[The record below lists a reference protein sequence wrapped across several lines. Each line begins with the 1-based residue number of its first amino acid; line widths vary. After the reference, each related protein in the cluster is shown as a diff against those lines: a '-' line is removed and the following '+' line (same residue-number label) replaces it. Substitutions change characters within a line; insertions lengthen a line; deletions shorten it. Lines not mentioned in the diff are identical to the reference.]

1 MSEEVPI
8 LGIPA
13 LRENPFKARPLERG
27 QSNMLIGRD
36 EISARWTR
44 FLKARTARMVL
55 LIGESGSGRSSLM
68 RCVSEETGKSVH
80 LDMFPTTEH
89 AHKILHEIFVSLIG
103 FDVPSSNQEM
113 VSRLVSETER
123 FEGPIPLISLDFSN
137 VDGKHLSEVLS
148 TLTAPLERL
157 NSLVVVVL
165 STEQRAQWPNSLVNR
180 FDHADV
186 IQPLDLEQVRE
197 LCQTRI
203 ASASKISW
211 DMPQLAL
218 EYVFDKTSGSPSKVM
233 RLMRDMVDEER
244 ANPREIKYDEPTPE
258 FTHSELEEDY
268 ITEEESNVEIDEDSE
283 PIFDLDMEKLAQDP
297 PDFIMAEP
305 AQQTSPLPR
314 GAFRALAARN
324 RVSKEEAPPFDKS
337 AAKKQSREPDGV
349 DANHLWI
356 SDRPE
361 AMLMQENQEV
371 EDDDLDDF
379 PTDDFQDHTELIHEH
394 TENISQPAGDVEG
407 LFTKL
412 LDALNVPEGLGLAEL
427 LAAMRRPT
435 IGQKESNALDVHTLR
450 NLSKSEAV
458 LVEVASNREF
468 SPSDNRLQD
477 RLNVGRPR
485 MSQMSNRLY
494 RAGILS
500 VQQKGRTR
508 MFKLTNDARAQLVA
522 WGMMEAVV

>member
-1 MSEEVPI
+1 MSEDVPI

-218 EYVFDKTSGSPSKVM
+218 EYVFEKTSGSPSKVM

-258 FTHSELEEDY
+258 FAHSELEETY
-268 ITEEESNVEIDEDSE
+268 ITEEPDVEPDEDSG
-283 PIFDLDMEKLAQDP
+283 PIFDLDIEKLAEDP
-297 PDFIMAEP
+297 PGLIMAEP
-305 AQQTSPLPR
+305 EQPTTPLPR
-314 GAFRALAARN
+314 GPFGALAARN
-324 RVSKEEAPPFDKS
+324 RVNKKEAPRFDKS
-337 AAKKQSREPDGV
+337 AAKKQSREPEGV

-361 AMLMQENQEV
+361 AMLVQENQDD
-371 EDDDLDDF
+371 EDDELEDF
-379 PTDDFQDHTELIHEH
+379 QTDDFHDHTEMIPDH
-394 TENISQPAGDVEG
+394 TENISQPTGDVEG

-450 NLSKSEAV
+450 NLSRSEAV

>member
-1 MSEEVPI
+1 MPI

-55 LIGESGSGRSSLM
+55 LIGENGSGRSSLM

-80 LDMFPTTEH
+80 LDMFPTSEH
-89 AHKILHEIFVSLIG
+89 AHKILHEIFVSLVG
-103 FDVPSSNQEM
+103 FDVPSSTQEM
-113 VSRLVSETER
+113 VSRLVSETES

-157 NSLVVVVL
+157 NALVVVVL
-165 STEQRAQWPNSLVNR
+165 STEQRAQWPTALVNR
-180 FDHADV
+180 FDHDDV
-186 IQPLDLEQVRE
+186 IHPLEIEEVKE

-211 DMPQLAL
+211 EMPQLAL
-218 EYVFDKTSGSPSKVM
+218 EYVFEKTSGSPSKVM

-244 ANPREIKYDEPTPE
+244 ANPREMKYDEPTPE
-258 FTHSELEEDY
+258 IVHTVFEEEQVPQEDTEED
-268 ITEEESNVEIDEDSE
+268 TG
-283 PIFDLDMEKLAQDP
+283 PIFDLDLEELEKEP
-297 PDFIMAEP
+297 EIMVAESSP
-305 AQQTSPLPR
+305 QSFPLPM

-324 RVSKEEAPPFDKS
+324 RVNKQEAPPFDKN
-337 AAKKQSREPDGV
+337 AAKKPAREPEGV
-349 DANHLWI
+349 DANHLWV
-356 SDRPE
+356 SDNPE
-361 AMLMQENQEV
+361 AMLVQENEDV
-371 EDDDLDDF
+371 EDDDLEDF
-379 PTDDFQDHTELIHEH
+379 PAEDFQDYTEVQSSPEI
-394 TENISQPAGDVEG
+394 ISQPVGDVEG
-407 LFTKL
+407 LFTQL

-427 LAAMRRPT
+427 LAAMRRPS
-435 IGQKESNALDVHTLR
+435 IGQKESNPLDVHTLR

-458 LVEVASNREF
+458 LVEVASSREF
-468 SPSDNRLQD
+468 SPSDNRLRD

-508 MFKLTNDARAQLVA
+508 MFKLTNDARAQLIA

>member
-1 MSEEVPI
+1 MSEDVPI

-522 WGMMEAVV
+522 WGMMEVVV

>member
-1 MSEEVPI
+1 MSEDVPI

-36 EISARWTR
+36 QISATWTR

-55 LIGESGSGRSSLM
+55 LIGENGSGRSSLM
-68 RCVSEETGKSVH
+68 RCLSEETTKSVH

-103 FDVPSSNQEM
+103 FDVPSSTQEM
-113 VSRLVSETER
+113 VSRLVSETES

-137 VDGKHLSEVLS
+137 VDGKHLSEVFS

-157 NSLVVVVL
+157 NALVVVVL
-165 STEQRAQWPNSLVNR
+165 STEQRAQWSTALVNR
-180 FDHADV
+180 FDHDEV
-186 IQPLDLEQVRE
+186 IHPLDIDQVKE
-197 LCQTRI
+197 LCEARI

-218 EYVFDKTSGSPSKVM
+218 EYVFENTSGSPTKIM

-244 ANPREIKYDEPTPE
+244 ANPREVRYDEPASE
-258 FTHSELEEDY
+258 IVHSQLEEENLP
-268 ITEEESNVEIDEDSE
+268 EEEAEEDSE
-283 PIFDLDMEKLAQDP
+283 PIFDLDLEKLAK
-297 PDFIMAEP
+297 EP
-305 AQQTSPLPR
+305 EVMVADSSPQSFPLPM
-314 GAFRALAARN
+314 GPFRSLAARN
-324 RVSKEEAPPFDKS
+324 RINKQEAPPFDKNS
-337 AAKKQSREPDGV
+337 AKKTAREPEGV
-349 DANHLWI
+349 DANHLWL
-356 SDRPE
+356 SDTPE
-361 AMLMQENQEV
+361 AMLVQENQDE
-371 EDDDLDDF
+371 EDDLEDS
-379 PTDDFQDHTELIHEH
+379 PAEDFQDYSEVQESP
-394 TENISQPAGDVEG
+394 ESYSQPVGNVEG
-407 LFTKL
+407 LFTQL

-435 IGQKESNALDVHTLR
+435 IGQKESNPLDVHTLR

-458 LVEVASNREF
+458 LVEVASSREF
-468 SPSDNRLQD
+468 SPSDNRLRD

-508 MFKLTNDARAQLVA
+508 MFKLTNDARAQLIA

>member
-1 MSEEVPI
+1 VPI

-379 PTDDFQDHTELIHEH
+379 PTEDFQDHTEIIHEH

-522 WGMMEAVV
+522 WGMMEVVV

>member
-1 MSEEVPI
+1 MPI

-522 WGMMEAVV
+522 WGMMEVVV

>member
-1 MSEEVPI
+1 MPI

-55 LIGESGSGRSSLM
+55 LIGETGSGRSSLM

-80 LDMFPTTEH
+80 LDMFPTSEH
-89 AHKILHEIFVSLIG
+89 AHKILHEIFVSLVG
-103 FDVPSSNQEM
+103 FDVPSSTQEM
-113 VSRLVSETER
+113 VSRLVSETES

-157 NSLVVVVL
+157 NALVVVVL
-165 STEQRAQWPNSLVNR
+165 STEQRAQWPTALVNR
-180 FDHADV
+180 FDHDDV
-186 IQPLDLEQVRE
+186 IHPLNIDEVKE

-218 EYVFDKTSGSPSKVM
+218 EYVFEKTSGSPSKVM

-244 ANPREIKYDEPTPE
+244 ANPRDMKYDEPTPE
-258 FTHSELEEDY
+258 IVHTVFEEEQVPQED
-268 ITEEESNVEIDEDSE
+268 TEEEMG
-283 PIFDLDMEKLAQDP
+283 PIFDLDLEELEKEP
-297 PDFIMAEP
+297 EIMVAESSP
-305 AQQTSPLPR
+305 QSFPLPM

-324 RVSKEEAPPFDKS
+324 RVNKQEAPPFDKN
-337 AAKKQSREPDGV
+337 AAKKPAREPEGV

-356 SDRPE
+356 SDNPE
-361 AMLMQENQEV
+361 AMLVQENEDV
-371 EDDDLDDF
+371 EDDDLEDF
-379 PTDDFQDHTELIHEH
+379 PAEDFQDYTEVQSSPEA
-394 TENISQPAGDVEG
+394 ISQPVGDVEG
-407 LFTKL
+407 LFTQL
-412 LDALNVPEGLGLAEL
+412 LDALNVPEGLGFADL
-427 LAAMRRPT
+427 LAAMRRPI
-435 IGQKESNALDVHTLR
+435 IGQKESNPLDVHTLR

-458 LVEVASNREF
+458 LVEVASSREF
-468 SPSDNRLQD
+468 SPSDNRLRD

-500 VQQKGRTR
+500 VQQRGRSR
-508 MFKLTNDARAQLVA
+508 MFKLTNDARAQMVA
-522 WGMMEAVV
+522 WGIMEASV

>member
-1 MSEEVPI
+1 MPI

-55 LIGESGSGRSSLM
+55 LIGETGSGRSSLM

-80 LDMFPTTEH
+80 LDMFPTSEH
-89 AHKILHEIFVSLIG
+89 AHKILHEIFVSLVG
-103 FDVPSSNQEM
+103 FDVPSSTQEM
-113 VSRLVSETER
+113 VSRLVSETES

-157 NSLVVVVL
+157 NALVVVVL
-165 STEQRAQWPNSLVNR
+165 STEQRAQWPTALVNR
-180 FDHADV
+180 FDHDDV
-186 IQPLDLEQVRE
+186 IHPLNIDEVKE

-211 DMPQLAL
+211 EMPQLAL
-218 EYVFDKTSGSPSKVM
+218 EYVFEKTSGSPSKVM

-244 ANPREIKYDEPTPE
+244 ANPREMKYDEPTPE
-258 FTHSELEEDY
+258 IVHTVFEEEQVPQED
-268 ITEEESNVEIDEDSE
+268 TEEEMG
-283 PIFDLDMEKLAQDP
+283 PIFDLDLEELEKEP
-297 PDFIMAEP
+297 EIMVAESSP
-305 AQQTSPLPR
+305 QSFPLPM

-324 RVSKEEAPPFDKS
+324 RVNKQEAPPFDKN
-337 AAKKQSREPDGV
+337 AAKKPAREPEGV

-356 SDRPE
+356 SDNPE
-361 AMLMQENQEV
+361 AMLVQENEDV
-371 EDDDLDDF
+371 EDDDLEDF
-379 PTDDFQDHTELIHEH
+379 PAEDFQDYTEVQASPEI
-394 TENISQPAGDVEG
+394 ISQPVGDVEG
-407 LFTKL
+407 LFTQL
-412 LDALNVPEGLGLAEL
+412 LDALNVPEGLGFADL

-435 IGQKESNALDVHTLR
+435 IGQKESNPLDVHTLR

-458 LVEVASNREF
+458 LVEVASSREF
-468 SPSDNRLQD
+468 SPSDNRLRD

-508 MFKLTNDARAQLVA
+508 MFKLTNDARAQLIA

>member
-1 MSEEVPI
+1 MPI

-55 LIGESGSGRSSLM
+55 LIGENGSGRSSLM
-68 RCVSEETGKSVH
+68 RCVSEETSKSVH
-80 LDMFPTTEH
+80 LDMFPTSEH

-103 FDVPSSNQEM
+103 FDVPSSTQEM
-113 VSRLVSETER
+113 VSRLVSETES

-157 NSLVVVVL
+157 NALVVVVL
-165 STEQRAQWPNSLVNR
+165 STEQRAQWPTALVNR
-180 FDHADV
+180 FDHDDV
-186 IQPLDLEQVRE
+186 IHPLDIGQVKE

-211 DMPQLAL
+211 EMPQLAL

-244 ANPREIKYDEPTPE
+244 ANPREMKYDEPTSE
-258 FTHSELEEDY
+258 IAHTVFEEEQFTQEDDEEEED
-268 ITEEESNVEIDEDSE
+268 TGPV
-283 PIFDLDMEKLAQDP
+283 FDLDLEELAKEP
-297 PDFIMAEP
+297 ELMVAESSP
-305 AQQTSPLPR
+305 QSFPLPM
-314 GAFRALAARN
+314 GAFRSLAARN
-324 RVSKEEAPPFDKS
+324 RVNKQEAPPFDKN
-337 AAKKQSREPDGV
+337 AAKKPTREPEGV
-349 DANHLWI
+349 EANHLWI
-356 SDRPE
+356 SNSPK
-361 AMLMQENQEV
+361 AMLVQENQNVE
-371 EDDDLDDF
+371 EDDLEDF
-379 PTDDFQDHTELIHEH
+379 PADDFQDYAELQAPSGEV
-394 TENISQPAGDVEG
+394 TQPVGDVEG
-407 LFTKL
+407 LFTQL

-435 IGQKESNALDVHTLR
+435 IGHKESNPLDVHTLR

-458 LVEVASNREF
+458 LVEVASSREF
-468 SPSDNRLQD
+468 SPSDNRLRD

-508 MFKLTNDARAQLVA
+508 MFKLTNDARAQLIA

>member
-1 MSEEVPI
+1 MSEDVPI

-27 QSNMLIGRD
+27 QSSMLIGRD

-68 RCVSEETGKSVH
+68 RCVSEETNKSVH
-80 LDMFPTTEH
+80 LDMFPTSEH
-89 AHKILHEIFVSLIG
+89 AYKILHEIFVPLIG
-103 FDVPSSNQEM
+103 FEVPSSTQEM
-113 VSRLVSETER
+113 VSRLVSETEN

-137 VDGKHLSEVLS
+137 VDGKHLSEVIS

-157 NSLVVVVL
+157 NALVVVVL
-165 STEQRAQWPNSLVNR
+165 STEQRAQWSNSLVNR

-186 IQPLDLEQVRE
+186 IQPLDIEQVRD

-218 EYVFDKTSGSPSKVM
+218 EYVFEKTSGSPSKVM

-244 ANPREIKYDEPTPE
+244 ANPREMKYDEPAPEIVHSSLEEEYTPE
-258 FTHSELEEDY
+258 DK
-268 ITEEESNVEIDEDSE
+268 TENDSE
-283 PIFDLDMEKLAQDP
+283 PIFDLDLDKLDEEP
-297 PDFIMAEP
+297 EVMVAESSP
-305 AQQTSPLPR
+305 SMPLPM

-324 RVSKEEAPPFDKS
+324 RVSKHEAPPFDKNS
-337 AAKKQSREPDGV
+337 AKRQTREPEGV

-356 SDRPE
+356 SDNPN
-361 AMLMQENQEV
+361 AMLVQENQDV
-371 EDDDLDDF
+371 EDEDF
-379 PTDDFQDHTELIHEH
+379 PVEDFQDHTEIHANH
-394 TENISQPAGDVEG
+394 TENISQPVGDVEG
-407 LFTKL
+407 LFTQL
-412 LDALNVPEGLGLAEL
+412 MDALNVPEGLGLAEL

-435 IGQKESNALDVHTLR
+435 IGQKESNPLDVHTLR
-450 NLSKSEAV
+450 NLSKSESV
-458 LVEVASNREF
+458 LVEVASSREY

>member
-1 MSEEVPI
+1 
-8 LGIPA
+8 
-13 LRENPFKARPLERG
+13 
-27 QSNMLIGRD
+27 MLIGRD

-55 LIGESGSGRSSLM
+55 LIGENGSGRSSLM

-80 LDMFPTTEH
+80 LDMFPTSEH
-89 AHKILHEIFVSLIG
+89 AHKILHEIFVSLVG
-103 FDVPSSNQEM
+103 FDVPSSTQEM
-113 VSRLVSETER
+113 VSRLVSETES

-157 NSLVVVVL
+157 NALVVVVL
-165 STEQRAQWPNSLVNR
+165 STEQRAQWPTALVNR
-180 FDHADV
+180 FDHDDV
-186 IQPLDLEQVRE
+186 IHPLEIEEVKE

-211 DMPQLAL
+211 EMPQLAL
-218 EYVFDKTSGSPSKVM
+218 EYVFEKTSGSPSKVM

-244 ANPREIKYDEPTPE
+244 ANPREMKYDEPTPE
-258 FTHSELEEDY
+258 IVHTVFEEEQVPQEDTEED
-268 ITEEESNVEIDEDSE
+268 TG
-283 PIFDLDMEKLAQDP
+283 PIFDLDLEELEKEP
-297 PDFIMAEP
+297 EIMVAESSP
-305 AQQTSPLPR
+305 QSFPLPM

-324 RVSKEEAPPFDKS
+324 RVNKQEAPPFDKN
-337 AAKKQSREPDGV
+337 AAKKPAREPEGV
-349 DANHLWI
+349 DANHLWV
-356 SDRPE
+356 SDNPE
-361 AMLMQENQEV
+361 AMLVQENEDV
-371 EDDDLDDF
+371 EDDDLEDF
-379 PTDDFQDHTELIHEH
+379 PAEDFQDYTEVQSSPEI
-394 TENISQPAGDVEG
+394 ISQPVGDVEG
-407 LFTKL
+407 LFTQL

-427 LAAMRRPT
+427 LAAMRRPS
-435 IGQKESNALDVHTLR
+435 IGQKESNPLDVHTLR

-458 LVEVASNREF
+458 LVEVASSREF
-468 SPSDNRLQD
+468 SPSDNRLRD

-508 MFKLTNDARAQLVA
+508 MFKLTNDARAQLIA

>member
-1 MSEEVPI
+1 MPI

-379 PTDDFQDHTELIHEH
+379 PTEDFQDHTEIIHEH

-522 WGMMEAVV
+522 WGMMEVVV

>member
-1 MSEEVPI
+1 MPI

-27 QSNMLIGRD
+27 QSNLLIGRD
-36 EISARWTR
+36 KISATWTR

-55 LIGESGSGRSSLM
+55 LIGENGSGRSSLM
-68 RCVSEETGKSVH
+68 RCVSEETSKSVH

-89 AHKILHEIFVSLIG
+89 AHKILHEIFVSLVG
-103 FDVPSSNQEM
+103 FDVPSSTQEM
-113 VSRLVSETER
+113 VSRLVSETES

-137 VDGKHLSEVLS
+137 VDGKHHSEVLS

-157 NSLVVVVL
+157 NALVVVVL
-165 STEQRAQWPNSLVNR
+165 STEQRAQWPTALVNR
-180 FDHADV
+180 FDHDDV
-186 IQPLDLEQVRE
+186 IHPLDIDEVKE

-211 DMPQLAL
+211 EMPQSAL
-218 EYVFDKTSGSPSKVM
+218 EYVFEKTSGSPSKVM

-244 ANPREIKYDEPTPE
+244 ANPREMKYDEPTPE
-258 FTHSELEEDY
+258 IVHTVFEEEVPQEDTEED
-268 ITEEESNVEIDEDSE
+268 TG
-283 PIFDLDMEKLAQDP
+283 PIFDLDLEELAKEP
-297 PDFIMAEP
+297 EIMVAESSP
-305 AQQTSPLPR
+305 QSFPLPM
-314 GAFRALAARN
+314 GAFRSLAARN
-324 RVSKEEAPPFDKS
+324 RVNKLEAPPFDKNT
-337 AAKKQSREPDGV
+337 AKKPAREPEGV

-356 SDRPE
+356 SNNPD
-361 AMLMQENQEV
+361 AMLVQENEDF
-371 EDDDLDDF
+371 EDDDLEDF
-379 PTDDFQDHTELIHEH
+379 PVEDFQDYTEAQELPESF
-394 TENISQPAGDVEG
+394 SQPVGDVEG
-407 LFTKL
+407 LFTQL
-412 LDALNVPEGLGLAEL
+412 LDALNVPEGLGLADL
-427 LAAMRRPT
+427 LAAMRRPA
-435 IGQKESNALDVHTLR
+435 IGLKESNPLDVHTLR

-458 LVEVASNREF
+458 LVEVASSREF
-468 SPSDNRLQD
+468 SPSDNRLRD

-508 MFKLTNDARAQLVA
+508 MFKLTNDARAQLIA

>member
-1 MSEEVPI
+1 MPI

-27 QSNMLIGRD
+27 QSKMLIGRD

-68 RCVSEETGKSVH
+68 RCLSEETSKSVH
-80 LDMFPTTEH
+80 LDMFPTSEH

-103 FDVPSSNQEM
+103 FDVPSSTQEM
-113 VSRLVSETER
+113 VSRLVSVTESS
-123 FEGPIPLISLDFSN
+123 EGPIPLISLDFSN

-157 NSLVVVVL
+157 NALVVVVL
-165 STEQRAQWPNSLVNR
+165 STEQRAQWPTALVNR
-180 FDHADV
+180 FDHDDV
-186 IQPLDLEQVRE
+186 IHPLDIAHVKE

-211 DMPQLAL
+211 EMPQLAL
-218 EYVFDKTSGSPSKVM
+218 EYVFEKTSGSPSKVM

-244 ANPREIKYDEPTPE
+244 ANPREMKYDEPNLDIAHTVFE
-258 FTHSELEEDY
+258 EEQFTQEENEEED
-268 ITEEESNVEIDEDSE
+268 TEPV
-283 PIFDLDMEKLAQDP
+283 FDLDLEELAKE
-297 PDFIMAEP
+297 PDIMVAESSP
-305 AQQTSPLPR
+305 QSFPLPM
-314 GAFRALAARN
+314 GTFRSLAARN
-324 RVSKEEAPPFDKS
+324 RVNKQEAPPFDKN
-337 AAKKQSREPDGV
+337 AAKKPAREPEGV
-349 DANHLWI
+349 DANQLWI
-356 SDRPE
+356 SNSPE
-361 AMLMQENQEV
+361 AMLVQENQDVE
-371 EDDDLDDF
+371 EDDLEDF
-379 PTDDFQDHTELIHEH
+379 PAEDFQDYAEVQAL
-394 TENISQPAGDVEG
+394 TENVSQPVGDVEG
-407 LFTKL
+407 LFTQL

-435 IGQKESNALDVHTLR
+435 IGQKESNPLDVHTLR

-458 LVEVASNREF
+458 LVEVASSREF
-468 SPSDNRLQD
+468 SPSDNRLRD

-508 MFKLTNDARAQLVA
+508 MFKLTNDARAQLIA
-522 WGMMEAVV
+522 WGMMEAVL

>member
-1 MSEEVPI
+1 
-8 LGIPA
+8 
-13 LRENPFKARPLERG
+13 
-27 QSNMLIGRD
+27 MLIGRD

-55 LIGESGSGRSSLM
+55 LIGENGSGRSSLM

-80 LDMFPTTEH
+80 LDMFPTSEH
-89 AHKILHEIFVSLIG
+89 AHKILHEIFVSLVG
-103 FDVPSSNQEM
+103 FDVPSSTQEM
-113 VSRLVSETER
+113 VSRLVSETES

-157 NSLVVVVL
+157 NALVVVVL
-165 STEQRAQWPNSLVNR
+165 STEQRAQWPTALVNR
-180 FDHADV
+180 FDHDDV
-186 IQPLDLEQVRE
+186 IHPLEIEEVKE

-211 DMPQLAL
+211 EMPKLAL
-218 EYVFDKTSGSPSKVM
+218 EYVFEKTSGSPSKVM

-244 ANPREIKYDEPTPE
+244 ANPREMKYDEPTPE
-258 FTHSELEEDY
+258 IVHTVFEEEQVPQEDTEED
-268 ITEEESNVEIDEDSE
+268 TG
-283 PIFDLDMEKLAQDP
+283 PIFDLDLEELEKEP
-297 PDFIMAEP
+297 EIMVAESSP
-305 AQQTSPLPR
+305 QSFPLPM

-324 RVSKEEAPPFDKS
+324 RVNKQEAPPFDKN
-337 AAKKQSREPDGV
+337 AAKKPAREPEGV
-349 DANHLWI
+349 DANHLWV
-356 SDRPE
+356 SDNPE
-361 AMLMQENQEV
+361 AMLVQENEDV
-371 EDDDLDDF
+371 EDDDLEDF
-379 PTDDFQDHTELIHEH
+379 PAEDFQDYTEVQSSPEI
-394 TENISQPAGDVEG
+394 ISQPVGDVEG
-407 LFTKL
+407 LFTQL

-427 LAAMRRPT
+427 LAAMRRPS
-435 IGQKESNALDVHTLR
+435 IGQKESNPLDVHTLR

-458 LVEVASNREF
+458 LVEVASSREF
-468 SPSDNRLQD
+468 SPSDNRLRD

-508 MFKLTNDARAQLVA
+508 MFKLTNDARAQLIA

>member
-1 MSEEVPI
+1 VPI

-522 WGMMEAVV
+522 WGMMEVVV